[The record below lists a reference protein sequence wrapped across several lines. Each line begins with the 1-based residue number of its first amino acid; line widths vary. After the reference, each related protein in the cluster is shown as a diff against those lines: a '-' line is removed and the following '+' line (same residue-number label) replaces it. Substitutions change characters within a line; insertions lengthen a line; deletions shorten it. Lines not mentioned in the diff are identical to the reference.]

1 MSHTNANKIQAAMI
15 ALDQGKAFERV
26 NWNFLFKALQH
37 YGFAPVMIEK
47 IKTVYQ
53 NIETDQGKRTLVA
66 SFSSEQ
72 RTVAKMPNIYDSVNY
87 T

>member
-1 MSHTNANKIQAAMI
+1 MSHTNANEIQAAMI

-37 YGFAPVMIEK
+37 YGFAPVMIET

-72 RTVAKMPNIYDSVNY
+72 RTVAKIPISYDSVNY

>member
-37 YGFAPVMIEK
+37 YGFTPVMIEK

-53 NIETDQGKRTLVA
+53 NIETDQGKRTLAA

-72 RTVAKMPNIYDSVNY
+72 RTVAKMPIIYDSVNY